1 MRWALIKDTGQK
13 ADGEAVVICVG
24 AECEDNGMEAIV
36 SRIFPLD

>member
-1 MRWALIKDTGQK
+1 MRWALLNDTEQK
-13 ADGEAVVICVG
+13 VDGEAVVVCVG